1 MKFRVLAVTAV
12 LAVYVPFALYFARQP
27 VVQDEGLLQRPFP
40 HQGLYSWL
48 ARPLV
53 PGSLTDSPDAPRAAT
68 LVVLEDGHPLG
79 PGHTELSEITYN
91 GSGRYRYWSSP
102 QEGRILVFSTSDNS
116 DPNTNGR
123 TYRIVDPAAHE
134 PYSDARRR

>member
-1 MKFRVLAVTAV
+1 MKLRVLAVTAV
-12 LAVYVPFALYFARQP
+12 LAVYAPFAFYFARQP
-27 VVQDEGLLQRPFP
+27 VVEDEGLLNRPFA
-40 HQGLYSWL
+40 HQGLHSWL

-53 PGSLTDSPDAPRAAT
+53 PGSPADTQDTPRAAT

-79 PGHTELSEITYN
+79 PGHTEFAEITYN
-91 GSGRYRYWSSP
+91 GSGRYRYWSDP

-123 TYRIVDPAAHE
+123 TYRFAHFGAHE
-134 PYSDARRR
+134 PYADARRR